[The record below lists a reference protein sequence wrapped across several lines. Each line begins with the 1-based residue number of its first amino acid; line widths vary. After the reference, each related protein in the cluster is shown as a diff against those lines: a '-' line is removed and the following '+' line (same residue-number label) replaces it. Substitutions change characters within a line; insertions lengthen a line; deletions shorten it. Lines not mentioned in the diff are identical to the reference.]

1 MRKIPTKWRELSQ
14 EEKNKIP
21 TKFFNIDEKTLKKIR
36 NISDP
41 KKRLVEAARLQYELF
56 NDIHSYLTTW
66 IAGYG
71 SDAVIRQKFG
81 STKNLLN
88 LFIPPNKFPKNIN
101 PSWADIKRR
110 IKVPT
115 EMTDK
120 LAEETGIHIG
130 DGNMHVRT
138 EKKGFKSYQYS
149 ISGDLIN
156 ECIYHEDYI
165 KPLLKSIYNIEA
177 SILKRENKNS
187 IETRCKSKSIVQFK
201 NKILGLIIGK
211 KTNIKIPKQI
221 LKNNEFQ
228 KKCVVGIIDTD
239 FNITSSLSITGK
251 LNNLLVIKEMKNILD
266 KNKIPNIL
274 RLYQNYGRFYIRKEG
289 ALKIIEEWK
298 LKNQKH
304 LSKFTLFKEF
314 KKFIPYSTTPERLA
328 VLGGR
333 LDIKKLEEICK
344 KRGSR

>member
-21 TKFFNIDEKTLKKIR
+21 TKYFNINKNLLKKIR
-36 NISDP
+36 NISDT
-41 KKRLVEAARLQYELF
+41 KKRLIEAAKLQYELF
-56 NDIHSYLTTW
+56 EDIHSYLTTW

-71 SDAVIRQKFG
+71 SDSIIREKFG

-88 LFIPPNKFPKNIN
+88 LFIPSNKFPKDIN
-101 PSWADIKRR
+101 PSWADIKRK
-110 IKVPT
+110 IKIPIKMT
-115 EMTDK
+115 EEI
-120 LAEETGIHIG
+120 AEETGIHIG

-138 EKKGFKSYQYS
+138 EKNGCKSYQYS

-156 ECIYHEDYI
+156 EHIYHEDYI

-187 IETRCKSKSIVQFK
+187 IETRCKSKSIVLFK

-211 KTNIKIPKQI
+211 KTNIEIPKQI
-221 LKNNEFQ
+221 LKDDEFQ
-228 KKCVVGIIDTD
+228 KRCVVGIIDTD

-251 LNNLLVIKEMKNILD
+251 LNNLLVLKEMKKILD

-274 RLYQNYGRFYIRKEG
+274 RLYKNYGRFYIGKEG
-289 ALKIIEEWK
+289 ALRIMEEWK

-304 LSKFTLFKEF
+304 LSKFHLFGEF
-314 KKFIPYSTTPERLA
+314 KKFVPYSTTPERLA
-328 VLGGR
+328 VLAGK